1 MKFIEYGKENS
12 KTLILLHGGGLG
24 PWSYA
29 AAAERLADEF
39 HVIVP
44 ILDGHGDADHHF
56 EGIGANADR
65 IIEYI
70 DRELGGRALLISGL
84 SLGGQILCEMLARR
98 PDICEVAIIE
108 SASVIPMA
116 DFIRSL
122 IKPSVD
128 MSYPLIN
135 KKWFARLQF
144 KYLRIR
150 DDLFDDYYR
159 DTSRIRCEDMSSFIG
174 ASISYSLPESIS
186 KTKAHVIV
194 VAGSREEK
202 TILRSGKMICN
213 AIPSSEL
220 VIKEKL
226 RHGEWSINLYD
237 EYADYVKSVLLR
249 H

>member
-12 KTLILLHGGGLG
+12 NALILLHGGGLG

-39 HVIVP
+39 HVIAP
-44 ILDGHGDADHHF
+44 TLDGHGDAEHPF
-56 EGIGANADR
+56 EGIEVNAER

-70 DRELGGRALLISGL
+70 DRELGGRAFLISGL

-98 PDICEVAIIE
+98 PDICEVAIVE
-108 SASVIPMA
+108 SASVIPMPG
-116 DFIRSL
+116 FIRSL
-122 IKPSVD
+122 IKPSVE
-128 MSYPLIN
+128 MCYPLIN
-135 KKWFARLQF
+135 KKWFARMQF

-150 DDLFDDYYR
+150 EDLFDDYYR
-159 DTSRIRCEDMSSFIG
+159 DTSKIGREDMSGFIG

-186 KTKAHVIV
+186 MTKAHVIV

-202 TILRSGKMICN
+202 SILRSGKMICK

-226 RHGEWSINLYD
+226 YHGEWSINLYD

>member
-1 MKFIEYGKENS
+1 MVFEEYGKENS
-12 KTLILLHGGGLG
+12 RTVLLLHGGGLG
-24 PWSYA
+24 PWSCADA
-29 AAAERLADEF
+29 ARNLGEHFR
-39 HVIVP
+39 VIVP
-44 ILDGHGDADHHF
+44 TLDGHGGSDAPF
-56 EGIGANADR
+56 CGITENASR
-65 IIEYI
+65 LIEYI
-70 DRELGGRALLISGL
+70 DSELGGKVALISGL

-98 PDICEVAIIE
+98 PDICEVAIVE

-159 DTSRIRCEDMSSFIG
+159 DTSRIKCEDMSSFIG

-186 KTKAHVIV
+186 KTKARVIV

-213 AIPSSEL
+213 AITSSEL

-249 H
+249 R

>member
-1 MKFIEYGKENS
+1 MVFEEYGKENS
-12 KTLILLHGGGLG
+12 RTVLLLHGGGLG
-24 PWSYA
+24 PWSCADA
-29 AAAERLADEF
+29 ARNLGEHFR
-39 HVIVP
+39 VIVP
-44 ILDGHGDADHHF
+44 ALDGHGGADAPF
-56 EGIGANADR
+56 CGITENASR
-65 IIEYI
+65 LIEYI
-70 DRELGGRALLISGL
+70 DSELGGKVALISGL

-98 PDICEVAIIE
+98 PDICEVAIVE

-150 DDLFDDYYR
+150 DDLFDNYYR
-159 DTSRIRCEDMSSFIG
+159 DTSRIKCEDMSSFIG

-186 KTKAHVIV
+186 KTKARVIV

-249 H
+249 R